1 MTLAELSRWIWYA
14 ALAVYAVL
22 GWRILRLRLPYRALA
37 VYVLAGLVRGPFLLS
52 FPVRSLAYT
61 WAWAFTEPLIIAL
74 QVYMVL
80 EILHMLK
87 AAYPGIGKYGSRI
100 VSGCWLIA
108 VAGSAISAL
117 LDAHWTQW
125 IRALPRAS
133 FLLKGSTATLL
144 ALTLWTVLWCV
155 SYLGGDSLTPNLR
168 RHARIAA
175 GYFSTMAI
183 GWFLAYSGG
192 ATGPLVSTL
201 LGFCGLTWHMLWLVL
216 LTRRGERRPVVEAP
230 APGEDLESAF
240 AAVEAQARLAAS
252 CAHAV
257 MTPE

>member
-37 VYVLAGLVRGPFLLS
+37 VYVLAGLVRGPILLV
-52 FPVRSLAYT
+52 FPVQSIAYA
-61 WAWAFTEPLIIAL
+61 WAWALTEPLIIAL
-74 QVYMVL
+74 QVYVVL
-80 EILHMLK
+80 EILHMLR
-87 AAYPGIGKYGSRI
+87 AAYPGIGKYGSRT
-100 VSGCWLIA
+100 VSWCWLIA
-108 VAGSAISAL
+108 VAGSAVYAL
-117 LDAHWTQW
+117 LDTHFIAWG
-125 IRALPRAS
+125 RALVLGS

-155 SYLGGDSLTPNLR
+155 SYLGDDSLAPNLR

-183 GWFLAYSGG
+183 GWFLAYSGR
-192 ATGPLVSTL
+192 ATGPLVATL

-216 LTRRGERRPVVEAP
+216 LTRRGERRPVFELP

-240 AAVEAQARLAAS
+240 VAVEAQADLAAS

-257 MTPE
+257 MAPD